1 MRISELAKGAD
12 VGVETIRFYERK
24 GLITQPLRPANGGFR
39 TYPSETID
47 RVRFIREAQELGFSL
62 GEVEELLSLKAD
74 PKTDCSAV
82 REQARKKRDEVNAKI
97 KRLKALQRT
106 LTVLIDACPGNG
118 ATTNCSILDA
128 LETGGTSKQTTK
140 PQNSSRR

>member
-1 MRISELAKGAD
+1 MRIGELAKYAN

-24 GLITQPLRPANGGFR
+24 GLISQPLRPASGGFR
-39 TYPSETID
+39 TYPAETID

-62 GEVEELLSLKAD
+62 GEVQELLSLKAD
-74 PKTDCSAV
+74 PKADCSSV
-82 REQARKKRDEVNAKI
+82 RERANKKREQVDTKI

-106 LTVLIDACPGNG
+106 LTALIDACPGKG
-118 ATTNCSILDA
+118 ATTDCSILDSLGMGA
-128 LETGGTSKQTTK
+128 TSKHFTK